1 MKFSNKKTALLTLS
15 ILLSLSA
22 PTYAADANTNTD
34 EAVRTPDVVV
44 TATRTEAEV
53 KAVPNTVEVITNE
66 QIQKLGATDVYSAL
80 RLADNINIQQQ
91 PTGFGK
97 RISMRGMAS
106 NQALILVNGQR
117 TAIEDTST
125 SQNLLALDRINVQNI
140 DRIEIIRG
148 AASAQYGS
156 DALAG
161 VINIITKKAAD
172 KPSVTVGVNT
182 GTISTNNYYN
192 INFGKEGKFSSSLN
206 MNFGRERKRDTQ
218 AGSPSSSYVKTYLYG
233 PTQNFNF
240 NGRYEIDENSSLNLD
255 LGYYNADLIGYWG
268 KYTQQFGNAILNTS
282 RRDLSLSYDGKT
294 DNSNYMIRTFYS
306 KLNKSRFLPY
316 TGMLREGIENNQYS
330 VWGIEG
336 KDSVQLNDE
345 HLLTYGAE
353 YNKYNVEGANFGKD
367 AQGSKDIDTYAA
379 YVQDEWMVGDKLLL
393 IPAVRYDHH
402 SDYGSKT
409 TPKFGATYFLN
420 DNSRFKVNWG
430 KGFKAPSVSEL
441 YMELTHMSSLTYG
454 NPDLVPEESTSWD
467 VSYEAEANNNFGKI
481 TYFNN
486 KIDNMITTRGIAGT
500 NDNEYYN
507 VEGTSKLHGIELTLG
522 RNFDDNWTL
531 KATSNWTSSSN
542 ENRVA
547 SEGHGVDNIADN
559 ITTLQ
564 LSYDDNK
571 AYGYNFTLWNQWVS
585 GYNYSKQVGTRPNIK
600 TIYPSATYSTTNFV
614 INKKFGEGNRVYAG
628 LDNIFDKKIADINLD
643 GRIWR
648 VGAEWTF

>member
-22 PTYAADANTNTD
+22 PTYAADANATTD

-53 KAVPNTVEVITNE
+53 KAVPNTVEVITSE

-80 RLADNINIQQQ
+80 RLADNVNISSEG
-91 PTGFGK
+91 TGFGK
-97 RISMRGMAS
+97 RISIRGMAT
-106 NQALILVNGQR
+106 NHALILVNGQR

-125 SQNLLALDRINVQNI
+125 TQNLLALNRINVQNI
-140 DRIEIIRG
+140 DRIEIVRG

-172 KPSVTVGVNT
+172 KPSFTVGANT
-182 GTISTNNYYN
+182 GTETMSNYYN
-192 INFGKEGKFSSSLN
+192 INFGKEGKFSSSLD
-206 MNFGRERKRDTQ
+206 MSFSKDRARTMQDSTM
-218 AGSPSSSYVKTYLYG
+218 TYLYG
-233 PTQNFNF
+233 PSQYFNF
-240 NGRYEIDENSSLNLD
+240 NGRYDVDENSALNLN
-255 LGYYNADLIGYWG
+255 LGYYNADLVADWG
-268 KYTQQFGNAILNTS
+268 SLGQATLDMD

-306 KLNKSRFLPY
+306 RLNKDRFLPY
-316 TGMLREGIENNQYS
+316 QKWMGEGVEHNQYS
-330 VWGIEG
+330 IWGIEG
-336 KDSVQLNDE
+336 KNSVQVNDE

-353 YNKYNVEGANFGKD
+353 YNNNKVEGINFGKD
-367 AQGSKDIDTYAA
+367 AKGSKNVDTYAA
-379 YVQDEWMVGDKLLL
+379 YLQDEWMVGDNLLL

-441 YMELTHMSSLTYG
+441 YMDYTHMGQLTIG
-454 NPDLVPEESTSWD
+454 NPDLTPEESTSWD
-467 VSYEAEANNNFGKI
+467 VSYEAEANNNFGKV

-486 KIDNMITTRGIAGT
+486 KIDNMISTRTIVSGT
-500 NDNEYYN
+500 NSYSQYYN
-507 VEGTSKLHGIELTLG
+507 IDGTSKTHGVELTLG

-531 KATSNWTSSSN
+531 KATSNWTSASNDTASASSAGN
-542 ENRVA
+542 A
-547 SEGHGVDNIADN
+547 HGVDGIADN

-571 AYGYNFTLWNQWVS
+571 ANGYNFTLWNEWVT
-585 GYNYSKQVGTRPNIK
+585 GYTYAK
-600 TIYPSATYSTTNFV
+600 TINRKEVYLDTTYNTTNFV
-614 INKKFGEGNRVYAG
+614 VNKKFGEGNRIYAG

>member
-1 MKFSNKKTALLTLS
+1 MKFSSKKSALLTLS

-22 PTYAADANTNTD
+22 PTYAAQADTNTD

-80 RLADNINIQQQ
+80 RLADNVNIQQQ
-91 PTGFGK
+91 STGFGT

-106 NQALILVNGQR
+106 NHALILINGQR
-117 TAIEDTST
+117 TAIEDTAT
-125 SQNLLALDRINVQNI
+125 TQNLLALDRINVQDI
-140 DRIEIIRG
+140 ERIEIVRG

-172 KPSVTVGVNT
+172 KSSFTVGANT

-206 MNFGRERKRDTQ
+206 MNFGRERMRATQ
-218 AGSPSSSYVKTYLYG
+218 DGAPSSTYIKSYLHG

-240 NGRYEIDENSSLNLD
+240 NGRYEVDENSSINLD
-255 LGYYNADLIGYWG
+255 LGYYNADLLGNWG
-268 KYTQQFGNAILNTS
+268 KYGDAILNTD
-282 RRDLSLSYDGKT
+282 RRDISLSYDGKT

-306 KLNKSRFLPY
+306 KLNKDRYLPY
-316 TGMLREGIENNQYS
+316 TAIMGEGIEHNEFS

-336 KDSVQLNDE
+336 KNSVQVNDE

-353 YNKYNVEGANFGKD
+353 FNKNTVEGINFGKD
-367 AQGSKDIDTYAA
+367 AKGSKDTDTYAA
-379 YVQDEWMVGDKLLL
+379 YLQDEWMIGDNLLL

-409 TPKFGATYFLN
+409 TPKIGATYFLN

-430 KGFKAPSVSEL
+430 KGFKAPTVSEL
-441 YMELTHMSSLTYG
+441 YMDYTHMGQLTVG
-454 NPDLVPEESTSWD
+454 NPNLTPEESTSWD

-486 KIDNMITTRGIAGT
+486 KVDNMIATRSVGSGWTAY
-500 NDNEYYN
+500 NEYYN
-507 VEGTSKLHGIELTLG
+507 IDGTSKLHGVELTLG

-542 ENRVA
+542 EA
-547 SEGHGVDNIADN
+547 STASTGHGVDNIADN

-571 AYGYNFTLWNQWVS
+571 ENGYNFTLWNQWVNN
-585 GYNYSKQVGTRPNIK
+585 YNYSLSSRGQTVYKD
-600 TIYPSATYSTTNFV
+600 ATYNTTNFV

-628 LDNIFDKKIADINLD
+628 LDNIFDKKIADISLD